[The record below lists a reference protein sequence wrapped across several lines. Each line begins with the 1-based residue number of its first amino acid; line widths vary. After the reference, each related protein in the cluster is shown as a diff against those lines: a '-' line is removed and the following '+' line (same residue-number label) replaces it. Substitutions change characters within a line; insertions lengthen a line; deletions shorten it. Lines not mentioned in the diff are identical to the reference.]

1 MIRAMNFRLRP
12 SLYSAGGASDADC
25 EEGPQLLGKS
35 GSGSPSPKSFGR
47 MFTVKTWTDQPER
60 TNEGALMHR
69 GHSPSMP
76 ALLTLALAIMVSC
89 AGMFSSLAFGES
101 MAPTTDP
108 SWRQSVEQVIESY
121 IRSHPEVIEQAQQ
134 ALEAKRQEEEKVRVR
149 EAIATHR
156 SELLHDPASPVSGDP
171 AGEVTV
177 VEFFDYRCGFC
188 KRVASAVTQLQK
200 EDARVRVVY
209 KDFPILGADS
219 VEAAKAAL
227 ASHAQGRHQA
237 FHEALLATK
246 GDLKKEQI
254 LQIAS
259 AVGLDTKKLVADM
272 DNPEWLAI
280 IERNRKIAEDLD
292 ITGTP
297 AFVVGTELV
306 PGAVDLAT
314 LKDLV
319 AQARTR

>member
-1 MIRAMNFRLRP
+1 
-12 SLYSAGGASDADC
+12 
-25 EEGPQLLGKS
+25 
-35 GSGSPSPKSFGR
+35 
-47 MFTVKTWTDQPER
+47 
-60 TNEGALMHR
+60 MHR
-69 GHSPSMP
+69 RTASSTRTM
-76 ALLTLALAIMVSC
+76 LKLVLMILVSG
-89 AGMFSSLAFGES
+89 AGMFSSPAFGES
-101 MAPTTDP
+101 MTSTTDP
-108 SWRQSVEQVIESY
+108 SWRQSVEQLIESY
-121 IRSHPEVIEQAQQ
+121 IRSHPEVVEQALQ
-134 ALEAKRQEEEKVRVR
+134 ALEVKRHEEEKVR
-149 EAIATHR
+149 IKQTIISHQ
-156 SELLHDPASPVSGDP
+156 SELLHDPASPASGDP

-209 KDFPILGADS
+209 KDFPILGAGS

-246 GDLKKEQI
+246 GELNKEQI
-254 LQIAS
+254 LEIAS

-280 IERNRKIAEDLD
+280 IERNRKIAKDLN

-297 AFVVGTELV
+297 AFVVGNVLV
-306 PGAVDLAT
+306 PGAMGLAA
-314 LKDLV
+314 LKELV
-319 AQARTR
+319 ARARTR